1 VASATHLPFVSP
13 WIALPVG
20 MVIVLTLGNP
30 YPLTGLQLIT
40 DVDPDIAL
48 IDLGLPGLD
57 GFTVASG
64 CGPRI
69 ENGRG

>member
-1 VASATHLPFVSP
+1 
-13 WIALPVG
+13 